1 MQELSYLFKYFKK
14 YRGRLMVGVFFI
26 VTSNIFALYPAR
38 FVRQA
43 FDTVKAVIEQS
54 ATGNELSKLTEPL
67 IHFGLLIIAFAL
79 LKGVF
84 MFFMRQTV
92 IVVSRLIEFDLK
104 NEIYQQYQRLDTAFY
119 KRNNTG
125 DLMARISEDVS
136 RVRMFLGPATMY
148 PINMI
153 SLFSLVVYT
162 MFSINVKLTLF
173 VLAPLP
179 IMSITIFY
187 ISKIIHQKS
196 EGVQK
201 QLARLSTLSQ
211 EAFSGIRVIKSFV
224 NEKQNSTRF
233 EKETDEYLKRN
244 VSLAKTNA
252 LFFPFMLLLIGLS
265 TLLTIYIGGKEAAAG
280 NISSGN
286 IAEFIIY
293 VNMLTW
299 PMASIGWVT
308 SIIQRAAASQKRI
321 NEFLKQE
328 PTIKN
333 KSATTS
339 DIQGDIVFQSVSFT
353 YPDTGIEALKNVSF
367 SIKAGETLA
376 IVGRTGSGKSSIA
389 QLLCRMYD
397 ATSGQ
402 ILIDQKEISQIHLGS
417 LRNSIGAVPQE
428 ALLFSDT
435 IANNIAFGCLEK
447 CSQEEIENAASMAA
461 IHDNIQGFPERYNTK
476 VGERGVTLSGGQK
489 QRISIARA
497 LIRKPQ
503 ILIFDD
509 CLSAVDTATE
519 DIILGHLEE
528 AMKERSSI
536 IISHRISSIKQ
547 ADKIIVLENGSIIE
561 SGNHQQLLQQQG
573 VYFEMHEKQLAEDPP
588 LDLSD

>member
-1 MQELSYLFKYFKK
+1 MGELSYLNKYFKK
-14 YRGRLMVGVFFI
+14 YRLRFLLGVFF
-26 VTSNIFALYPAR
+26 VVVSNIFALYPAR
-38 FVRQA
+38 YVRKA
-43 FDTVKAVIEQS
+43 FDTAKMVIEANQQQTDADLS
-54 ATGNELSKLTEPL
+54 ALTEPL
-67 IHFGLLIIAFAL
+67 FYFGLLIIAFSL

-84 MFFMRQTV
+84 MFFMRQTI
-92 IVVSRLIEFDLK
+92 IVMSRLMEFDLK
-104 NEIYQQYQRLDTAFY
+104 NDIYQHYQKLDTAFY

-153 SLFSLVVYT
+153 SLFSLVVFT

-173 VLAPLP
+173 VLTPLP

-187 ISKIIHQKS
+187 ISKVIHQKS

-201 QLARLSTLSQ
+201 QLSQLSTLSQ

-224 NEKQNSTRF
+224 NEKANSARF
-233 EKETDEYLKRN
+233 KKETNEYLNQN

-265 TLLTIYIGGKEAAAG
+265 TLLTIYIGGQEAAAG
-280 NISSGN
+280 NISTGN

-321 NEFLKQE
+321 NEFLNTKPE
-328 PTIKN
+328 IENTSIAETPIKGEVEF
-333 KSATTS
+333 K
-339 DIQGDIVFQSVSFT
+339 DVSFI
-353 YPDTGIEALKNVSF
+353 YPDTGIKALKGISF
-367 SIKAGETLA
+367 KVEIGKSLA
-376 IVGRTGSGKSSIA
+376 IVGKTGSGKSTIS
-389 QLLCRMYD
+389 QLISRMYD
-397 ATSGQ
+397 ANSGL
-402 ILIDQKEISQIHLGS
+402 ISIDQQNIQHLNLNT
-417 LRNSIGAVPQE
+417 LRNSIGCVPQE

-435 IANNIAFGCLEK
+435 IANNIAFGTHK
-447 CSQEEIENAASMAA
+447 KATKEEVEEAAKMADV
-461 IHDNIQGFPERYNTK
+461 HDNITSFTDGYQTK

-497 LIRKPQ
+497 FIRKPK
-503 ILIFDD
+503 ILVFDD
-509 CLSAVDTATE
+509 CLSAVDIKTE
-519 DIILGHLEE
+519 DVILKHLKKM
-528 AMKERSSI
+528 MKTCTSI

-547 ADKIIVLENGSIIE
+547 AEQIIVLDEGMIIE
-561 SGNHQQLLQQQG
+561 SGTHQQLLQKQG
-573 VYFEMHEKQLAEDPP
+573 VYFEMHQLQLTEDNT
-588 LDLSD
+588 LA